1 MAGTDLLRVVACE
14 GNPLWRAI
22 GWPRKW
28 KDGLRGRHQARPHAS
43 EHHADRL
50 YGELQPERWDATFLA
65 TATVG
70 GVMLVAP
77 LWIMQILEARER
89 LAMIT
94 AFLGVAL
101 FGLSASMPGR
111 PLETLV
117 ATAV

>member
-1 MAGTDLLRVVACE
+1 
-14 GNPLWRAI
+14 
-22 GWPRKW
+22 
-28 KDGLRGRHQARPHAS
+28 
-43 EHHADRL
+43 
-50 YGELQPERWDATFLA
+50 
-65 TATVG
+65 
-70 GVMLVAP
+70 MLVAP